1 MNRTIPLFIAAGLI
15 ILLGT
20 FVMYGVESQV
30 PNSKIKTLLDALWWC
45 VASVT
50 TVGYGIIIPV
60 SNIGRLI
67 ALFYMFFG
75 IAMIAILLSV
85 ITNTFYKR
93 RFEKEE
99 REKRD
104 QEVIYLKN
112 ELMKRLSDIE
122 EKQAKCIDLVSRL
135 RWSLHWTIKHDTKNN
150 LLIWDYFL

>member
-1 MNRTIPLFIAAGLI
+1 MNKTIYLFITSGLI

-45 VASVT
+45 LATVA
-50 TVGYGIIIPV
+50 TVGYGDIVPV
-60 SNIGRLI
+60 SSIGRMV

-75 IAMIAILLSV
+75 ITMIAILLSV

-99 REKRD
+99 SEKRE
-104 QEVIYLKN
+104 QEVNYLKN
-112 ELMKRLSDIE
+112 QLMERLSEIE
-122 EKQAKCIDLVSRL
+122 EKQAKCIDLIGRL
-135 RWSLHWTIKHDTKNN
+135 R
-150 LLIWDYFL
+150 